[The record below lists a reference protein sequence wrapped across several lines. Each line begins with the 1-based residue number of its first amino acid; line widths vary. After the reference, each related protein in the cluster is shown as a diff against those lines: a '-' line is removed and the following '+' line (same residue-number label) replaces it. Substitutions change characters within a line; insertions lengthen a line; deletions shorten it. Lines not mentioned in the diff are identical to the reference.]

1 MIAVLEF
8 VLELVKDILLDRLP
22 SLFCHI
28 FKFDVKQLWRCTL
41 HVSKNGDILDKKKFL
56 KFVEKTL
63 KKSENLANL
72 RIKLERGD
80 IDLDRV
86 QPSFLELFESDYE
99 KGERRIE
106 DIFYLLLSKPAKK
119 EWVVLHKIKDSDVPQ
134 ILMKAIALFFVEAEP
149 NVSEVAVDCVNVCIK
164 SQRLKKFFCVTN
176 IKESLLLEEI
186 HKLNSYRYVQNVG
199 LDLFTFGILVGD
211 IADSDWYINS
221 FLPSLL
227 CESVLKLENNEI
239 KSNDFNFCAFYS
251 PFSWQI
257 GLH

>member
-99 KGERRIE
+99 KEERQIE

-119 EWVVLHKIKDSDVPQ
+119 
-134 ILMKAIALFFVEAEP
+134 
-149 NVSEVAVDCVNVCIK
+149 
-164 SQRLKKFFCVTN
+164 R
-176 IKESLLLEEI
+176 
-186 HKLNSYRYVQNVG
+186 VG
-199 LDLFTFGILVGD
+199 G
-211 IADSDWYINS
+211 A
-221 FLPSLL
+221 
-227 CESVLKLENNEI
+227 
-239 KSNDFNFCAFYS
+239 A
-251 PFSWQI
+251 
-257 GLH
+257 